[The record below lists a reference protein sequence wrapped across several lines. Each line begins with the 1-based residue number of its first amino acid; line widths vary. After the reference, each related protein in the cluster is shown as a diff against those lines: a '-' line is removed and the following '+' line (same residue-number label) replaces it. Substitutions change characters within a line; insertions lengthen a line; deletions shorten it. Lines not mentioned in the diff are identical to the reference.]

1 MSYSENTKQIWR
13 NLKLFLSIKIL
24 FKIDVSFKNAGRFI
38 DLETFIKDENDSDF
52 VKMTIKRR
60 LPFIKI
66 PDIVKHYAIALY
78 MIESEEVRQNFPWIY
93 NPPQFP
99 SNGEITQGSIERENF
114 AKDYGSYMEMVYLC
128 SGQNALK
135 FNEVFEMD
143 TKEFLFKSEYLIR
156 KRTVENLK

>member
-1 MSYSENTKQIWR
+1 MNYSEKQKQTLQ
-13 NLKLFLSIKIL
+13 NLKLYLNIRLL

-38 DLETFIKDENDSDF
+38 DLETFIKDENDIEF
-52 VKMTIKRR
+52 IKMTVKPRIW
-60 LPFIKI
+60 FMKI
-66 PDIVKHYAIALY
+66 PDIIKHYAIALY
-78 MIESEEVRQNFPWIY
+78 LIESQEVKEQFTWIY

-128 SGQNALK
+128 SGQNILK
-135 FNEVFEMD
+135 FNEVFEMP
-143 TKEFLFKSEYLIR
+143 TKEFLFKSEYLTR